1 VPGTFVAQN
10 SAAEVKK
17 QDLTSSVMIMTMGED
32 IRERKAH
39 AVCIE
44 ALRRVTPEQR
54 LLRAFELTD
63 FSRQLFLHGLCRR
76 FPDAGEEETHGIFL
90 ERIEKCHNRN
100 W

>member
-1 VPGTFVAQN
+1 
-10 SAAEVKK
+10 
-17 QDLTSSVMIMTMGED
+17 MTTGED

-39 AVCIE
+39 AACIE

-63 FSRQLFLHGLCRR
+63 FSRQLFLHGSRRR
-76 FPDAGEEETHGIFL
+76 FPDASEEEIHRIFL